1 MQTNTV
7 QTLIEYVKD
16 LSGQDNASDAKI
28 IRALN
33 FGVDDYSRQR
43 ILCSKR
49 FTPDS
54 TLHGNIARVTTT
66 LSGSKLSLTSIPDL
80 IGIRQVEV
88 SVNGQYEVIEPI
100 DIQDESESLDKVY
113 GGTGTPKVYDV
124 RSNHLYFYPTP
135 SSGLTVRVEYTRNH
149 PRFSADNLTQEV
161 GVLNVDEEYIALF
174 AADRIMIG
182 TNDPS
187 RTQIRQELEIKK
199 KEMKQTFA
207 NLDQDKARRLTT
219 RAKSTFSRNA
229 FRLR

>member
-1 MQTNTV
+1 METNTV
-7 QTLIEYVKD
+7 ETLIEYVKD
-16 LSGQDNASDAKI
+16 LSGQTNAPTAKI

-54 TLHGNIARVTTT
+54 TNHGNIARVTAT
-66 LSGSKLSLTSIPDL
+66 LSSQKLSLTSLPEL

-88 SVNGQYEVIEPI
+88 YVNGQYEVVEPI

-124 RSNHLYFYPTP
+124 QSNHLYFYPSP
-135 SSGLTVRVEYTRNH
+135 SSGLTVRVTYTRNH
-149 PRFSADNLTQEV
+149 PRFSADSLDDEV

-187 RTQIRQELEIKK
+187 RTQIRQELEMKK

-219 RAKSTFSRNA
+219 RTGGTFSKNA

>member
-1 MQTNTV
+1 MHQNTL
-7 QTLIEYVKD
+7 QTLIDYVKD
-16 LSGQDNASDAKI
+16 ISGQTNAPTAKI

-49 FTPDS
+49 FSPDS
-54 TLHGNIARVTTT
+54 TNHGNIARVTATAT
-66 LSGSKLSLTSIPDL
+66 GGKLSLTELEEL

-88 SVNGQYEVIEPI
+88 YVNGQYEIVEPI

-113 GGTGTPKVYDV
+113 SGTGTPKVYDV

-149 PRFSADNLTQEV
+149 PRFSADNLTQDV
-161 GVLNVDEEYIALF
+161 GVLNIDDEYVALF

-187 RTQIRQELEIKK
+187 RTQVRNELENKK
-199 KEMKQTFA
+199 REMKQTFA
-207 NLDQDKARRLTT
+207 NLDQDKSKRLKT
-219 RAKSTFSRNA
+219 RVKAPFISNA
-229 FRLR
+229 FRTR